1 MDVAGRFRRAPVQ
14 DPREI
19 YALANARKLWRAGCR
34 LLGKRCALP
43 PQFTGRGT
51 SYPYDFT
58 IQPLASAALPWPPDV
73 ILAVCRP

>member
-1 MDVAGRFRRAPVQ
+1 MSPV
-14 DPREI
+14 DFEERLFETLCEI
-19 YALANARKLWRAGCR
+19 YALARRQKSSGGRGAG
-34 LLGKRCALP
+34 LPGKRCALP